1 MTYGY
6 TGAQMVHQAR
16 RMIQE
21 GMLGEIR
28 IINMQF
34 AHGYHSSAVEAND
47 PGTKWRVTPEK
58 AGPSY
63 VLGDVVHMRCSSLK
77 PWYPT
82 SKLKS

>member
-6 TGAQMVHQAR
+6 TGAQMIHQAR

-47 PGTKWRVTPEK
+47 PGTSGASP
-58 AGPSY
+58 
-63 VLGDVVHMRCSSLK
+63 LK
-77 PWYPT
+77 RRDLPT
-82 SKLKS
+82 Y